1 LVTSEVLA
9 ESLSRQ
15 APKTMG
21 RQAARGVVWITF
33 QALVV
38 RLSGVVIFLVLARLL
53 LPVEFGL
60 LAAAQVF
67 VALSRTLAEAG
78 LSRTLVQK
86 PTLRAAHLDSAFL
99 VSAIIGFVLTV
110 VMAVSAPLIANLYN
124 LPRLTPVLLALSV
137 VPLLVGM
144 SNVPDAILSRQLM
157 FRALAV
163 RGMYSVVSAGVVG
176 IVLAFLG
183 AGVWALVAQVITQ
196 AMVAFVVLWTS
207 AGWLPSRNFEA
218 PAIRELLGFGSHV
231 VGIALLNFFN
241 RRAGE
246 LLIGV
251 VLGPVALGL
260 YAVAMRVLTL
270 SLDLMINNVN
280 KIAWPVFSRV
290 AHQPERLRRAYL
302 RSTGITTLVAFPGF
316 TILGA
321 FGIPLTPLL
330 FGEQWTAAGP
340 LMTVLAFIGPVQ
352 SIALFNNGML
362 LATGHSRRALGWT
375 ATLAVATFLAFA
387 GSVKFGVLV
396 VAIAYVGVNWL
407 LLPVGLFLVRSVST
421 VTLREQVGVMLVP
434 LGGCAVM
441 TIGVVL
447 FRDLTHLDPIS
458 EVLIGVPLAVSLYAA
473 TTLPFRWD
481 LLSSGL
487 AQLRR
492 GRTSVGANVQS

>member
-9 ESLSRQ
+9 DSLSQQ

-67 VALSRTLAEAG
+67 VALSRSLAEAG

-99 VSAIIGFVLTV
+99 VSAIIGVVLSLLLAT
-110 VMAVSAPLIANLYN
+110 AAPLVADLYD
-124 LPRLTPVLLALSV
+124 LPRLTPILLALSL

-163 RGMYSVVSAGVVG
+163 RGMYSVVCAGVVG
-176 IVLAFLG
+176 IALAFLG
-183 AGVWALVAQVITQ
+183 AGVWALVAQVGTQ
-196 AMVAFVVLWTS
+196 AVVACVVLWCS
-207 AGWLPSRNFEA
+207 AGWKPGRNWEG

-246 LLIGV
+246 LLIGI
-251 VLGPVALGL
+251 VLGPTALGL

-270 SLDLMINNVN
+270 SLDLLINSVN

-290 AHQPERLRRAYL
+290 ASQPERLRRTYL
-302 RSTGITTLVAFPGF
+302 RSVATTTLFAFPGF
-316 TILGA
+316 TILGL
-321 FGIPLTPLL
+321 FGNSLTPLI
-330 FGEQWTAAGP
+330 FGQQWTEAGP
-340 LMTVLAFIGPVQ
+340 LMTALAFIGPVQ

-362 LATGHSRRALGWT
+362 LATGHPRRALAWT
-375 ATLAVATFLAFA
+375 ATLAVFNFLAFA
-387 GSVKFGVLV
+387 VAVASGLLV
-396 VAIAYVGVNWL
+396 VAIAYVAVNWL
-407 LLPVGLFLVRSVST
+407 LLPVGLHLVRNVST
-421 VTLREQVGVMLVP
+421 VGMREQFGVMLAP
-434 LGGCAVM
+434 LAGCAVM
-441 TIGVVL
+441 TVGVVA
-447 FRDLTHLDPIS
+447 FQELTSLDPII
-458 EVLIGVPLAVSLYAA
+458 EVIIGVPIAVVLYAA

-481 LLSSGL
+481 LLTTGL
-487 AQLRR
+487 AQLKR
-492 GRTSVGANVQS
+492 GTGVRASAPS

>member
-1 LVTSEVLA
+1 MVTSEVLA
-9 ESLSRQ
+9 DSLSQQ

-67 VALSRTLAEAG
+67 VALSRALAEAG

-99 VSAIIGFVLTV
+99 VSAIIGAVLALL
-110 VMAVSAPLIANLYN
+110 MAASAPLVADLYN

-163 RGMYSVVSAGVVG
+163 RGMYSVVSAGAVG
-176 IVLAFLG
+176 IALAFLG
-183 AGVWALVAQVITQ
+183 AGAWALVAQVVTQ
-196 AMVAFVVLWTS
+196 AVVAFVVLWVS
-207 AGWLPSRNFEA
+207 AGWKPGREWEG

-231 VGIALLNFFN
+231 VGISLLNFFN

-251 VLGPVALGL
+251 VLGPIALGL

-270 SLDLMINNVN
+270 SLDLLINSVN

-290 AHQPERLRRAYL
+290 ADQPERLRRAYL
-302 RSTGITTLVAFPGF
+302 RSVAITTLCAFPGF
-316 TILGA
+316 TILGL
-321 FGIPLTPLL
+321 FGNPLTPLL
-330 FGEQWTAAGP
+330 FGQQWTHAGP
-340 LMTVLAFIGPVQ
+340 LMTALAFIGPVQ

-362 LATGHSRRALGWT
+362 LATGYSRRALAWT
-375 ATLAVATFLAFA
+375 AMLAVANFLAFA
-387 GSVKFGVLV
+387 GSVAFGVLV
-396 VAIAYVGVNWL
+396 VGIAYVAVNWL
-407 LLPVGLFLVRSVST
+407 LLPVGLHLVRSVST
-421 VTLREQVGVMLVP
+421 VSMRDQLGVMVAP
-434 LGGCAVM
+434 LGGCVVM
-441 TIGVVL
+441 TVGVVVFQEL
-447 FRDLTHLDPIS
+447 TDLDHIT
-458 EVLIGVPLAVSLYAA
+458 EVIIGVPLAVLLYAA

-481 LLSSGL
+481 LVATGL
-487 AQLRR
+487 AQLKR
-492 GRTSVGANVQS
+492 GRGVGAGAPS